1 MVMKTRVTACVIA
14 AATVTTAA
22 MAGVTPLQPTAGDP
36 LDGLTADELELFW
49 AGRDA
54 FEMNLSVEDGL
65 GPVFNQTSC
74 ASCHDNPI
82 GGPGSQSVVRFGTLG
97 KGGFDPLEIFGGS
110 LLQSQT
116 IAVECQ
122 ETLPPEATVVAFRVT
137 PGALGFGLIEAIP
150 DDQLM
155 ELVNAPPAG
164 ISGVAHMVPLLED
177 DEAPLRVGRFGWKA
191 QLATMLSFSAD
202 ASLMEMGLT
211 NRIIGSENDP
221 NGIRE
226 PLLVDCDTVP
236 DPEDG
241 PDEDGFDFIDRV
253 THFQRYLAAP
263 PQTPKSGM
271 AGEAVFA
278 NIGCADCH
286 RPSFTTADDPG
297 LEDAIRNKEIR
308 PYADFLLH
316 DMGLLGDGIAQGA
329 ASTQEIRTP
338 PLWGLRTRDPLLHDG
353 TVGGGTFEER
363 VTMAIEAHGPFG
375 EGAASAAAFAALSAG
390 EKNDLFAFLDS
401 LGRREFDHTGDDI
414 VDLDD
419 FVIFMTCL
427 GQSRVSPDDI
437 CAVSD
442 VDQDGDVDLDDFDS
456 FVDAYDAAMT
466 DCNCNDTADI
476 IDVATGASLD
486 LDGDGVPDEC
496 GGFCAGDVD
505 CSGDVGPADL
515 SVLLASWGVCPE
527 DGFCPADLNADGEV
541 GPADLAALLSAWG
554 GCE

>member
-1 MVMKTRVTACVIA
+1 MKCKTRVMVCGVA
-14 AATVTTAA
+14 ASLLSASA

-36 LDGLTADELELFW
+36 LDGLTADQLDLFW
-49 AGRDA
+49 AGRVA
-54 FEMNLSVEDGL
+54 FEANLSVEDGL

-82 GGPGSQSVVRFGTLG
+82 GGPGSQSVVRFGASS
-97 KGGFDPLEIFGGS
+97 KGGFDPMEYFGGS

-116 IAVECQ
+116 ISIECQ

-137 PGALGFGLIEAIP
+137 PGALGFGLLEAIP
-150 DDQLM
+150 DEQLM
-155 ELVNAPPAG
+155 EYANTPPG
-164 ISGVAHMVPLLED
+164 SVSGVAHMVPLLED
-177 DEAPLRVGRFGWKA
+177 EEAPLRVGRFGWKA

-211 NRIIGSENDP
+211 NRIIGEENDP

-226 PLLVDCDTVP
+226 PLLEDCDMVP

-241 PDEDGFDFIDRV
+241 PDEEGYDFIDRV

-278 NIGCADCH
+278 SVGCADCH
-286 RPSFTTADDPG
+286 RPSFTTADDPS

-338 PLWGLRTRDPLLHDG
+338 PLWGLRSRDPMLHDG

-363 VTMAIEAHGPFG
+363 VTAAIEAHGPFG
-375 EGAASAAAFAALSAG
+375 EGASSAAAFAALTPI
-390 EKNDLFAFLDS
+390 EKQQLFAFLDS
-401 LGRREFDHTGDDI
+401 LGRREFDHTGDDV

-419 FVIFMTCL
+419 FVVFMECL
-427 GQSRVSPDDI
+427 GSEGVTPDDA
-437 CAVSD
+437 CAISD
-442 VDQDGDVDLDDFDS
+442 IDQDGDVDLDDFDS
-456 FVDAYDAAMT
+456 FVLAYDAAPT
-466 DCNCNDTADI
+466 DCNCNGTPDI
-476 IDVATGASLD
+476 IDIATGGSVD
-486 LDGDGVPDEC
+486 MDGDGTPDEC

-505 CSGDVGPADL
+505 CSGDVGAADL
-515 SVLLASWGVCPE
+515 SVLLASWGQCPSE
-527 DGFCPADLNADGEV
+527 GFCAADLNADGAV
-541 GPADLAALLSAWG
+541 DAADLAALLGAWG
-554 GCE
+554 GCK